1 MQNPWIFRQ
10 FHDVIEGREPYQPDL
25 KEKKDVLL
33 EFFSMCREEMP
44 EIVSLGKMKQLAGQF
59 TKGLVGGAQ
68 FRQTLYHSHS
78 ADEIL
83 DNITT
88 YFETLESRQTF
99 GDGNVET
106 DVDIVLDSCEAANS
120 PAFRSPSDGRASA
133 VAN

>member
-10 FHDVIEGREPYQPDL
+10 FEDVLAGREPYQPDL
-25 KEKKDVLL
+25 QEKKDVLL

-44 EIVSLGKMKQLAGQF
+44 ELAALGKMKQLAGQF

-68 FRQTLYHSHS
+68 FRSHLYHSHS

-88 YFETLESRQTF
+88 YFATLERRETF
-99 GDGNVET
+99 GDGRIEG
-106 DVDIVLDSCEAANS
+106 DVPAIESCS
-120 PAFRSPSDGRASA
+120 MPAHFAL
-133 VAN
+133 